1 MKLNA
6 NNERTKRAYRIFL
19 KEADGKAETTIEQI
33 MKAIE
38 RYETFTSRA
47 DFGTFDQRKAV
58 QFKDQMAA
66 QELAKATILSTV
78 KALKRFF
85 GWLSHQSGYRSR
97 IRRNDIEYLNL
108 ADRDIRAAK
117 APADRP
123 FPSLDQVRKA
133 FSAMPN
139 ETTISNR
146 NRAVFALL
154 GLTGIRDGAL
164 VTLKLKHFNESE
176 LRILQNPNE
185 VATKNAKRID
195 TFLIN
200 LAPELNEALT
210 DWKRHLIEV
219 ELFGPSDPLF
229 PKTMVGHDQNDC
241 FVAQGITRGH
251 WASAQSVRD
260 IVKSAF
266 EAVSLPYFHPHTFR
280 HMLVVQAFKHC
291 RTPEQLKAWSQNFGH
306 EDVLTTLRSYGKIDL
321 NRQRQILQSVG
332 QESRDENQP
341 LTLKDL
347 RLLKEALIS
356 A

>member
-1 MKLNA
+1 MKLNPK
-6 NNERTKRAYRIFL
+6 NERTKRAYRIFL

-38 RYETFTSRA
+38 RYEAFTSKV
-47 DFGTFDQRKAV
+47 DFATFDQRKAV
-58 QFKDQMAA
+58 RFKDQMAA

-97 IRRNDIEYLNL
+97 IRRTDIEYLNL

-123 FPSLDQVRKA
+123 FPSLDQVCKA
-133 FSAMPN
+133 FAGMPAK
-139 ETTISNR
+139 TAIDQR

-164 VTLKLKHFNESE
+164 ITLKLKHFNVSE
-176 LRILQNPNE
+176 MRILQNPNE

-195 TFLIN
+195 TFLID
-200 LAPELNEALT
+200 LAPGLKDTLIK
-210 DWKRHLIEV
+210 WKRHLVEA
-219 ELFGPSDPLF
+219 ELFASSDPLF
-229 PKTMVGHDQNDC
+229 PKTMIGHDQNAC
-241 FVAQGITRGH
+241 FVADGFIREH

-266 EAVSLPYFHPHTFR
+266 EAVGLPYFQPHTFR
-280 HMLVVQAFKHC
+280 HMLVEQAYRHC
-291 RTPEQLKAWSQNFGH
+291 RTPEQFKAWSQNFGH

-321 NRQRQILQSVG
+321 QRQRQILQGIG
-332 QESRDENQP
+332 QELPDENQP
-341 LTLKDL
+341 VTLKDL
-347 RLLKEALIS
+347 RLLKEALQN